1 MEAKVRVIRKIYSFL
16 KKCEKQKEVIVYG
29 GAGSGKSY
37 TVAQFLIIEKLL
49 SNRNKRLLVTR
60 KYNPSLRV
68 TTWQLIHEML
78 NELGVPYLEN
88 KTEQVLQLPRR
99 NEIYFRGLD
108 DAEKIKSSEFNYIW
122 MEEATE
128 FDYEDYLQLK
138 LRLRRATNSV
148 NQMFLTFNPVAGWTQ
163 KQFFKQ
169 ENDDVAILHTTYV
182 DNPFLD
188 SEYTKMLEYLKEQDE
203 TYYQI
208 YTLGQFAIL
217 KNKVYNNYVI
227 VKDVPAKFD
236 EIVYGLD
243 FGYNNPTACLKIGI
257 KDDDI
262 YILDELYETHLTN
275 EDLIEKLKDFIDN
288 RYDEIYSDTE
298 PDRIKEIER
307 AGFNIRAAKKAK
319 QKVANGIDL
328 LKRKKIYIHEN
339 CTNTIEEIKNYKY
352 KEDRQGNV
360 LEEPVKFK
368 DHAMD
373 AMRYA
378 CEYFMAYDETARNI
392 KIKIKRSV

>member
-1 MEAKVRVIRKIYSFL
+1 MREKKMEAKIKVIRNIYSFL
-16 KKCEKQKEVIVYG
+16 KKCEKQKEVVVYG

-68 TTWQLIHEML
+68 TTWRLIHEL
-78 NELGVPYLEN
+78 LDELEVPYLEN

-163 KQFFKQ
+163 KQFFEQ
-169 ENDDVAILHTTYV
+169 ESDDVAILHTTYV

-188 SEYTKMLEYLKEQDE
+188 IEYTKMLEFLKDQDE
-203 TYYQI
+203 AYYQI
-208 YTLGQFAIL
+208 YTLGRYAIL
-217 KNKVYNNYVI
+217 RNKVYNNYQI
-227 VKDVPAKFD
+227 VSKMPESFD
-236 EIVYGLD
+236 EVIYGID
-243 FGYNNPTACLKIGI
+243 FGFNNPSVVLEIGL
-257 KDDDI
+257 KDDNI
-262 YILDELYETHLTN
+262 YITKELYETHLTN
-275 EDLIEKLKDFIDN
+275 EELIEKLKYFVKN
-288 RYDEIYSDTE
+288 KNAEIYADSAE
-298 PDRIKEIER
+298 PARIEEITR
-307 AGFNIRAAKKAK
+307 AGFNVFAAKKEIK
-319 QKVANGIDL
+319 NGIDFV
-328 LKRKKIYIHEN
+328 KRKKIYIHES
-339 CTNTIEEIKNYKY
+339 CANTIKEIQSYKW
-352 KEDRQGNV
+352 KEKKDGEI
-360 LEEPVKFK
+360 LDEPVKFL

-373 AMRYA
+373 ALRYA
-378 CEYFMAYDETARNI
+378 VYTHQNQAILVSSKLFID
-392 KIKIKRSV
+392 

>member
-1 MEAKVRVIRKIYSFL
+1 MEARVKVIRKIYSFL
-16 KKCEKQKEVIVYG
+16 KECRKQKEIVVYG

-68 TTWQLIHEML
+68 TTWKLIHEL
-78 NELGVPYLEN
+78 LDEFEIPYIEN

-163 KQFFKQ
+163 KQFFEQ
-169 ENDDVAILHTTYV
+169 ESDDVATLHTTYI

-188 SEYTKMLEYLKEQDE
+188 SEYTKMLELLKDQDE
-203 TYYQI
+203 AYYQI
-208 YTLGQFAIL
+208 YTLGEYAVL
-217 KNKVYNNYVI
+217 KNKIYSNYQI
-227 VKDVPAKFD
+227 VSRMPEMYD
-236 EIVYGLD
+236 EIIYGVD
-243 FGYNNPTACLKIGI
+243 FGFNNPSVILEIGL
-257 KDDDI
+257 KDDNI
-262 YILDELYETHLTN
+262 YIIKELYETRLTN
-275 EDLIEKLKDFIDN
+275 EELIEKLKYFVRSKN
-288 RYDEIYSDTE
+288 AEIYADSAE
-298 PDRIKEIER
+298 PARIEEITR
-307 AGFNIRAAKKAK
+307 AGFNVYPAKKEIK
-319 QKVANGIDL
+319 NGIDYI
-328 LKRKKIYIHEN
+328 KRKKIYINES
-339 CTNTIEEIKNYKY
+339 CANTIKEIQSYKW
-352 KEDRQGNV
+352 KEKKDGEI
-360 LEEPVKFK
+360 LDEPVKFL

-373 AMRYA
+373 ALRYA
-378 CEYFMAYDETARNI
+378 VYTYQNRAILVSSKLFID
-392 KIKIKRSV
+392 

>member
-1 MEAKVRVIRKIYSFL
+1 MEARVRVIKKIYAFL
-16 KKCEKQKEVIVYG
+16 QECQKQKEIIVYG

-68 TTWQLIHEML
+68 TTWKLIHEL
-78 NELGVPYLEN
+78 LDEFEIPYIEN

-148 NQMFLTFNPVAGWTQ
+148 NQMYLTFNPVAGWTQ
-163 KQFFKQ
+163 KQFFEQ
-169 ENDDVAILHTTYV
+169 ENDDIAILHTTYL

-188 SEYTKMLEYLKEQDE
+188 IEYTKMLEFLKDQDE
-203 TYYQI
+203 AYYQI
-208 YTLGQFAIL
+208 YTLGRYAIL
-217 KNKVYNNYVI
+217 RNKIYSNYQI
-227 VKDVPAKFD
+227 VSKVPENFD
-236 EIVYGLD
+236 EIIYGVD
-243 FGYNNPTACLKIGI
+243 FGYNNPSVILEIGL
-257 KDDDI
+257 KDDNI
-262 YILDELYETHLTN
+262 YITKELYETRLTN
-275 EDLIEKLKDFIDN
+275 EELIEKLKYFVN
-288 RYDEIYSDTE
+288 GKNAEIYADSAE
-298 PDRIKEIER
+298 PARIEEIAR
-307 AGFNIRAAKKAK
+307 AGFNVYPAKKDVK
-319 QKVANGIDL
+319 DGIDYI
-328 LKRKKIYIHEN
+328 KRKKIYINEN
-339 CTNTIEEIKNYKY
+339 CINTIKEIQSYKW
-352 KEDRQGNV
+352 KEKKDGEI
-360 LEEPVKFK
+360 LDEPVKFL

-373 AMRYA
+373 ALRYA
-378 CEYFMAYDETARNI
+378 VYTHQNQAVLVSSKLFID
-392 KIKIKRSV
+392 